1 MSITVRVATNTVD
14 DYPKADRFA
23 LDEANTGHLF
33 ILDAAGNELAVY
45 APEGWISAVVADG
58 ESG

>member
-1 MSITVRVATNTVD
+1 MITVRVATNTAD
-14 DYPKADRFA
+14 PYPKAARFA

-33 ILDAAGNELAVY
+33 ILDGHGNELAVY
-45 APEGWISAVVADG
+45 APDGWISAVVADG